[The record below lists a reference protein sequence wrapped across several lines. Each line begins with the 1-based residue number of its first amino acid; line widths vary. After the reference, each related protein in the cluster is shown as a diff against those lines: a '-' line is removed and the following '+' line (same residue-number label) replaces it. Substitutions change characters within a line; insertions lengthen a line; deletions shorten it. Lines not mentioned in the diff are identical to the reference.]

1 MFGTSRKLHLIIVMC
16 GASLRTKSL
25 EQRRKEISCFSCIS
39 EGIENQLIQQ
49 PTPIQTENNLDGDGA
64 LCERRKKSNF
74 VENDLIDQLNA
85 FHLQLLSFDT

>member
-1 MFGTSRKLHLIIVMC
+1 ML
-16 GASLRTKSL
+16 GASFRTKSL
-25 EQRRKEISCFSCIS
+25 EQRRNEISCFSCIS

-49 PTPIQTENNLDGDGA
+49 PTPIQTENNLDG
-64 LCERRKKSNF
+64 EPYVEEKKKKSNF

>member
-49 PTPIQTENNLDGDGA
+49 PTPIQTENNLDG
-64 LCERRKKSNF
+64 EPYVKEEKKNP
-74 VENDLIDQLNA
+74 I
-85 FHLQLLSFDT
+85 LLRTI